1 MSLITD
7 MKQLL
12 AHDKEKAELREQV
25 RVLTNRVA
33 TLEIQGGRIKEER
46 DKAREERDGARFHLQ
61 RIRDSIVI
69 MT

>member
-12 AHDKEKAELREQV
+12 AHDKEKVELR
-25 RVLTNRVA
+25 NRVA
-33 TLEIQGGRIKEER
+33 SLEIQCGRIKEER
-46 DKAREERDGARFHLQ
+46 DRAREERDRAQAHLE
-61 RIRDSIVI
+61 RIRRSVAI